1 MVDASDT
8 RTAPPS
14 PSFPIRPSLSLF
26 ALLLACGA
34 KDRATSETPT
44 DTSDVPVVTDGAS
57 GDGVDQDRDGAD
69 FDASGP
75 HPRG

>member
-1 MVDASDT
+1 
-8 RTAPPS
+8 
-14 PSFPIRPSLSLF
+14 LF
-26 ALLLACGA
+26 ALLLACGD

>member
-1 MVDASDT
+1 MG
-8 RTAPPS
+8 
-14 PSFPIRPSLSLF
+14 PSLWLF
-26 ALLLACGA
+26 SLLLACGD